1 MKQPEKTN
9 RPQPDLKKAY
19 EKLKVS
25 HGEIKE
31 AYEDMFV
38 RLAIT
43 AEYRDPGIGGH
54 VRRVSDY
61 STAIAKSMELSPEEI
76 LTIRYASM
84 MHDMGKIGIPDSII
98 DKNTALTAA
107 EHKEIEKHTLIGNRI
122 FEGSKFPLVKAS
134 AQIALTH
141 HERYDG
147 TGYPA
152 GLKGKEIPLYG
163 RIIAVA
169 DYFDAFV
176 SERRYKSAQ
185 TFDAG
190 IHEIESKANT
200 FFDPQVVIAFLKV
213 RKTIKEILAAN
224 IAIEDFVKSGEYK
237 G

>member
-1 MKQPEKTN
+1 MKKKIK
-9 RPQPDLKKAY
+9 RPQEGLKKAY
-19 EKLKVS
+19 EKLKAC
-25 HGEIKE
+25 HGDIKE

-61 STAIAKSMELSPEEI
+61 STAIAKSLGLPPEEI
-76 LTIRYASM
+76 LIIRYASM
-84 MHDMGKIGIPDSII
+84 MHDMGKIGIPDNII

-107 EHKEIEKHTLIGNRI
+107 EHNEIKKHTLIGSRI
-122 FEGSKFPLVKAS
+122 FEGSGFPLVKAS

-141 HERYDG
+141 HEKYDG
-147 TGYPA
+147 TGYPG
-152 GLKGKEIPLYG
+152 GLKGKEIPIYG
-163 RIIAVA
+163 RIVAVA
-169 DYFDAFV
+169 DHFDAFV

-190 IHEIESKANT
+190 IREIERGPGT
-200 FFDPQVVIAFLKV
+200 FFDPQVVIAFLKI
-213 RKTIKEILAAN
+213 RDTIKEILTAN
-224 IAIEDFVKSGEYK
+224 TSIEDFVKSNGYK